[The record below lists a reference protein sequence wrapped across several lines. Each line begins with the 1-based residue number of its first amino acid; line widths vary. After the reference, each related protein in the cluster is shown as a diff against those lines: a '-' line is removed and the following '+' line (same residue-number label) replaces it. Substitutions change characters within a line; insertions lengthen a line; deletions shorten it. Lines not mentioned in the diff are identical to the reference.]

1 MENYKNTFGL
11 DIGIGS
17 VGSAV
22 SDGDNILYMGTH
34 VFNPANEAS
43 ESRTNRS
50 ARRNLA
56 RKKWRKKQ
64 LVEAFN
70 DFGIISKDETTKPGY
85 LCFTTNNKEF
95 AKPTDRTVY
104 HLRKR
109 ALNEQVTEREVLLCL
124 YNMLHARGHF
134 LLETIDFTKDTIS
147 FDEYKS
153 KFYGTINGYIEIS
166 ENVKKE
172 FEDEILEKVFSKRL
186 KSNEI
191 KTLFKN
197 RKFILDDEIVE
208 QLKELILLICSYK
221 VTVSKISPDIEFKSD
236 KCNITLLKTTSDE
249 IPEFLSNAVELYD
262 LANIHQIL
270 ESHNYLCEVAVEKID
285 KYDEVVNTYGINSNE
300 YKELAKEISGKSAP
314 NAKHNRIVRNSDNTY
329 PNGLYV
335 KECRDILRKQ
345 QEYNKNISDEFIEV
359 CESIIAARI
368 PYFVGPLKDDAKN
381 AWVVKN
387 EKIKYSYDYAMK
399 HGDPIDLAKTI
410 KKWKER
416 MISRCTYLPDQF
428 ALPKGSFL
436 AETYNI
442 VNELNILQAI
452 DKNNDYYYLTREDK
466 VLIFDTLFLHGGK
479 IKFSD
484 VKDVLDLSSYGPKN
498 SNAKYFNN
506 SYSLYTDIVKYIPEL
521 TLTSIEEIFSNE
533 EKINKIEDIILN
545 LNLYNEEKTKI
556 DYFVGEGYSKDI
568 AIKLSK
574 LKSNS
579 YYSYS
584 KKFIYEQ
591 SMDGKGSSLLKLLF
605 DDNTS
610 KYTNEQMTLI
620 TNAVDEN
627 GVALDFTANKY
638 INKIKENNNNLD
650 INLLIEDGKPIIPIS
665 RPVIRALNETLKVY
679 TQLVK
684 TYGVPKRVIIETT
697 RSLLNDHKQK
707 PKFYDKTKSL
717 YDHLI
722 EQLHENK
729 EYEKY
734 SKVESWEEIEKYVTT
749 NKTKVELYIT
759 QNGWDLLTGE
769 AIDINHLEDYEV
781 DHILPRGFGDDSMND
796 KMLISRLANQRKGNR
811 LPLEFIDSGE
821 NIGQY
826 KVTTSS
832 FIKRV
837 QTLYDMN
844 LISEEKKNRLLLE
857 NSNELS
863 KFINQNLVDTSY
875 IIREFISIINA
886 YNTVNNYDTHVVAMK
901 SAYTNLYRKVF
912 NMDKVRDFGDQHHA
926 HDAALLVVADKT
938 LSTYYPHYDERKILT
953 KENDTFKTYNE
964 FIKQMVSDDK
974 DKKDDLKPFILGA
987 FRKAYGISYASKDS
1001 IVSQIKRI
1009 TPYYSTKAEKNHTGK
1024 FFDVTIYPQNTPTNP
1039 VLTILGVNN
1048 DKHVFNGIECVAVDF
1063 YKVPVVKGKGIT
1075 KEHIAIHIPKVII
1088 DKNGNINKDKYIKL
1102 IKYHYKKDILLDENG
1117 ELKTY
1122 YFRFRAFKN
1131 DIIYSTA
1138 TKCPMLFNIGS
1149 IADRRIRFKFFNVF
1163 SYDDIYN
1170 QGKIIANSL
1179 IDEFKL
1185 KTKSN
1190 KEGKNFTDYDNNA
1203 YVNYVAT
1210 FIWKIS
1216 LDDPRIKT
1224 VKENVKNDKN
1234 LFELSNHLAYLG
1246 LIIDRPGTQ
1255 SNIIDDFRFVANSKQ
1270 VMKDVDDYYIK
1281 LKYNILGLKFV
1292 NNDKGKL
1299 IIQSPKE
1306 IQGAFSKIS
1315 KEDFSW
1321 KIGKDMVL

>member
-1 MENYKNTFGL
+1 MSKEDVIEVEGIVVETLPNT
-11 DIGIGS
+11 
-17 VGSAV
+17 
-22 SDGDNILYMGTH
+22 N
-34 VFNPANEAS
+34 
-43 ESRTNRS
+43 
-50 ARRNLA
+50 
-56 RKKWRKKQ
+56 
-64 LVEAFN
+64 
-70 DFGIISKDETTKPGY
+70 
-85 LCFTTNNKEF
+85 
-95 AKPTDRTVY
+95 
-104 HLRKR
+104 
-109 ALNEQVTEREVLLCL
+109 
-124 YNMLHARGHF
+124 
-134 LLETIDFTKDTIS
+134 
-147 FDEYKS
+147 
-153 KFYGTINGYIEIS
+153 
-166 ENVKKE
+166 
-172 FEDEILEKVFSKRL
+172 
-186 KSNEI
+186 
-191 KTLFKN
+191 FK
-197 RKFILDDEIVE
+197 
-208 QLKELILLICSYK
+208 
-221 VTVSKISPDIEFKSD
+221 
-236 KCNITLLKTTSDE
+236 
-249 IPEFLSNAVELYD
+249 VELE
-262 LANIHQIL
+262 NGHQIL
-270 ESHNYLCEVAVEKID
+270 AH
-285 KYDEVVNTYGINSNE
+285 
-300 YKELAKEISGKSAP
+300 ISGKLRM
-314 NAKHNRIVRNSDNTY
+314 NYIK
-329 PNGLYV
+329 
-335 KECRDILRKQ
+335 IL
-345 QEYNKNISDEFIEV
+345 
-359 CESIIAARI
+359 
-368 PYFVGPLKDDAKN
+368 PG
-381 AWVVKN
+381 
-387 EKIKYSYDYAMK
+387 
-399 HGDPIDLAKTI
+399 
-410 KKWKER
+410 
-416 MISRCTYLPDQF
+416 
-428 ALPKGSFL
+428 
-436 AETYNI
+436 
-442 VNELNILQAI
+442 
-452 DKNNDYYYLTREDK
+452 DK
-466 VLIFDTLFLHGGK
+466 V
-479 IKFSD
+479 
-484 VKDVLDLSSYGPKN
+484 
-498 SNAKYFNN
+498 
-506 SYSLYTDIVKYIPEL
+506 
-521 TLTSIEEIFSNE
+521 
-533 EKINKIEDIILN
+533 
-545 LNLYNEEKTKI
+545 
-556 DYFVGEGYSKDI
+556 
-568 AIKLSK
+568 
-574 LKSNS
+574 
-579 YYSYS
+579 
-584 KKFIYEQ
+584 
-591 SMDGKGSSLLKLLF
+591 
-605 DDNTS
+605 
-610 KYTNEQMTLI
+610 
-620 TNAVDEN
+620 
-627 GVALDFTANKY
+627 
-638 INKIKENNNNLD
+638 
-650 INLLIEDGKPIIPIS
+650 
-665 RPVIRALNETLKVY
+665 
-679 TQLVK
+679 
-684 TYGVPKRVIIETT
+684 
-697 RSLLNDHKQK
+697 
-707 PKFYDKTKSL
+707 
-717 YDHLI
+717 
-722 EQLHENK
+722 
-729 EYEKY
+729 
-734 SKVESWEEIEKYVTT
+734 
-749 NKTKVELYIT
+749 KVELYLT

-769 AIDINHLEDYEV
+769 TIDINHLEDYEV

-837 QTLYDMN
+837 QTLYDMK
-844 LISEEKKNRLLLE
+844 LISEDKKNRLLLE

>member
-1 MENYKNTFGL
+1 
-11 DIGIGS
+11 
-17 VGSAV
+17 
-22 SDGDNILYMGTH
+22 
-34 VFNPANEAS
+34 
-43 ESRTNRS
+43 
-50 ARRNLA
+50 
-56 RKKWRKKQ
+56 
-64 LVEAFN
+64 
-70 DFGIISKDETTKPGY
+70 
-85 LCFTTNNKEF
+85 
-95 AKPTDRTVY
+95 
-104 HLRKR
+104 
-109 ALNEQVTEREVLLCL
+109 
-124 YNMLHARGHF
+124 
-134 LLETIDFTKDTIS
+134 
-147 FDEYKS
+147 
-153 KFYGTINGYIEIS
+153 
-166 ENVKKE
+166 
-172 FEDEILEKVFSKRL
+172 
-186 KSNEI
+186 
-191 KTLFKN
+191 
-197 RKFILDDEIVE
+197 
-208 QLKELILLICSYK
+208 
-221 VTVSKISPDIEFKSD
+221 
-236 KCNITLLKTTSDE
+236 
-249 IPEFLSNAVELYD
+249 
-262 LANIHQIL
+262 
-270 ESHNYLCEVAVEKID
+270 
-285 KYDEVVNTYGINSNE
+285 
-300 YKELAKEISGKSAP
+300 
-314 NAKHNRIVRNSDNTY
+314 
-329 PNGLYV
+329 
-335 KECRDILRKQ
+335 
-345 QEYNKNISDEFIEV
+345 
-359 CESIIAARI
+359 
-368 PYFVGPLKDDAKN
+368 
-381 AWVVKN
+381 
-387 EKIKYSYDYAMK
+387 
-399 HGDPIDLAKTI
+399 
-410 KKWKER
+410 
-416 MISRCTYLPDQF
+416 
-428 ALPKGSFL
+428 
-436 AETYNI
+436 
-442 VNELNILQAI
+442 
-452 DKNNDYYYLTREDK
+452 
-466 VLIFDTLFLHGGK
+466 
-479 IKFSD
+479 
-484 VKDVLDLSSYGPKN
+484 
-498 SNAKYFNN
+498 
-506 SYSLYTDIVKYIPEL
+506 
-521 TLTSIEEIFSNE
+521 
-533 EKINKIEDIILN
+533 
-545 LNLYNEEKTKI
+545 
-556 DYFVGEGYSKDI
+556 
-568 AIKLSK
+568 
-574 LKSNS
+574 
-579 YYSYS
+579 
-584 KKFIYEQ
+584 
-591 SMDGKGSSLLKLLF
+591 
-605 DDNTS
+605 
-610 KYTNEQMTLI
+610 
-620 TNAVDEN
+620 
-627 GVALDFTANKY
+627 
-638 INKIKENNNNLD
+638 
-650 INLLIEDGKPIIPIS
+650 
-665 RPVIRALNETLKVY
+665 
-679 TQLVK
+679 
-684 TYGVPKRVIIETT
+684 
-697 RSLLNDHKQK
+697 
-707 PKFYDKTKSL
+707 
-717 YDHLI
+717 
-722 EQLHENK
+722 
-729 EYEKY
+729 
-734 SKVESWEEIEKYVTT
+734 
-749 NKTKVELYIT
+749 
-759 QNGWDLLTGE
+759 
-769 AIDINHLEDYEV
+769 
-781 DHILPRGFGDDSMND
+781 MND

-1063 YKVPVVKGKGIT
+1063 YKVPVVKGKEIT

-1224 VKENVKNDKN
+1224 VKLKVKDDKN

-1246 LIIDRPGTQ
+1246 LIINRPGTPPTIDGQ
-1255 SNIIDDFRFVANSKQ
+1255 FKPTVNPKIISDPNN
-1270 VMKDVDDYYIK
+1270 YYIK
-1281 LKYNILGLKFV
+1281 LKYNILGLRFV
-1292 NNDKGKL
+1292 DNGDGKL